1 MLSFQRLY
9 GTYKYIIIQR
19 LSILPTLQNPF
30 SYSQAACLTH
40 PRQSTTEGAALLN
53 KEFAANATTCPVSF

>member
-19 LSILPTLQNPF
+19 LPILPTLQNPF

-40 PRQSTTEGAALLN
+40 PRQSTTEGAALRNLQ
-53 KEFAANATTCPVSF
+53 